1 MQFHRFLLTG
11 SHGVASLG
19 RNNDWEVA
27 MKVGIAFL
35 ALASASLPTM
45 ALAAELKIGFVTSVT
60 GSQAPVARDMIDA
73 FNLSIKN
80 LGGKIAGND
89 VKVIVADDQ
98 EKPDVARQAAERLV
112 ERERVDLV
120 TGPVITNMVLAAVK
134 PVSDAKRLLVSI
146 NPGPS
151 DFAGEK
157 CNRNVFVLGFEN
169 QTIGRATGM
178 AAKELGFSKVAMM
191 GWNTPGARD
200 VAAGFKQA
208 FPGAVVKEIYT
219 PPSQQDFAAE
229 ITSLKS
235 LDVDGLYYFY
245 PSQVGVNFLKQLG
258 QVGYAMDRVI
268 GTYPALDHIMLTQVG
283 AEVAGINVVSLWTEQ
298 LDNPANKRFVATFRE
313 AYGRVP
319 SAFAAQAYD
328 LPVLLDAAL
337 RSNGGKTDMDSLRQA
352 MKTSSFPSVRG
363 AFSFAS
369 NQFPIQNFYVTK
381 IEKSDSGLSYVV
393 KRTLPDLKD
402 DLAEKCPIK
411 D

>member
-1 MQFHRFLLTG
+1 
-11 SHGVASLG
+11 
-19 RNNDWEVA
+19 
-27 MKVGIAFL
+27 MKIRTLFL
-35 ALASASLPTM
+35 ALASASLP
-45 ALAAELKIGFVTSVT
+45 ALAPAAELKIGFVTSVT

-120 TGPVITNMVLAAVK
+120 TGPIITNMLLAAAK
-134 PVSDAKRLLVSI
+134 PVSDAKRLFVSI
-146 NPGPS
+146 NSGPS

-157 CNRNVFVLGFEN
+157 CSPNFFVLGFEN

-200 VAAGFKQA
+200 LAAGFKQA
-208 FPGAVVKEIYT
+208 FPGTVVKEIYT

-229 ITSLKS
+229 ITSLKA

-245 PSQVGVNFLKQLG
+245 PSQVGVNFLKQLT
-258 QVGYAMDRVI
+258 QVGYAMDRVV
-268 GTYPALDHIMLTQVG
+268 GSYLALDHIMLTQVG
-283 AEVAGINVVSLWTEQ
+283 PEVAGTNVVSLWTEQ
-298 LDNPANKRFVATFRE
+298 LDNPENKRFVTSFRE
-313 AYGRVP
+313 AYGRTP

-337 RSNGGKTDMDSLRQA
+337 RRNGGKTEMNALRAA
-352 MKTSSFPSVRG
+352 MKTTPFPSVRG

-381 IEKSDSGLSYVV
+381 IERSSTGLSYAV
-393 KRTLPDLKD
+393 RTTLPNLKD
-402 DLAEKCPIK
+402 ELADKCPIK